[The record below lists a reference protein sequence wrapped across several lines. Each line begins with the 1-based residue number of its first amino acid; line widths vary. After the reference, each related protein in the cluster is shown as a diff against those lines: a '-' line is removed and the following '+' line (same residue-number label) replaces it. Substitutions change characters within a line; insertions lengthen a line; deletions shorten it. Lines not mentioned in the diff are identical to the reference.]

1 MPAGQEEACE
11 AVNVGTI
18 PNRGT
23 RSGTGLD
30 FGGGGAGRGRRKNAG
45 AENGVSIAPKSCTAA
60 GAGPDIVLSA
70 L

>member
-30 FGGGGAGRGRRKNAG
+30 FGGGGLGEVGEKTQVLRTGSQSPQSRALRLGRDR
-45 AENGVSIAPKSCTAA
+45 T
-60 GAGPDIVLSA
+60 LS
-70 L
+70 